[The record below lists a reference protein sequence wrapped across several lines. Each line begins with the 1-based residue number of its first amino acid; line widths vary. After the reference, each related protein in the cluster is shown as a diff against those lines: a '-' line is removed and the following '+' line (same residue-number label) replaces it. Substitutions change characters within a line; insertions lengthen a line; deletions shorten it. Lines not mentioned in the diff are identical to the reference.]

1 LSAAALAKAE
11 IILLAFLFWL
21 AKREMPFKFQ
31 EIMDVENE

>member
-1 LSAAALAKAE
+1 LSAAALAKADN
-11 IILLAFLFWL
+11 LLSAFLFWL